1 MQTLLCR
8 YPPLPG
14 CLATVWTAAT
24 HAVRLDVSV
33 VPDGGYMHEAA
44 PHTPS
49 TAGPLLPYAD
59 AKIYA
64 IDCDFLP
71 SYLEPFGHFA
81 GRYIAFHFE

>member
-1 MQTLLCR
+1 
-8 YPPLPG
+8 
-14 CLATVWTAAT
+14 
-24 HAVRLDVSV
+24 
-33 VPDGGYMHEAA
+33 MHEAA

-64 IDCDFLP
+64 IDCDFLL